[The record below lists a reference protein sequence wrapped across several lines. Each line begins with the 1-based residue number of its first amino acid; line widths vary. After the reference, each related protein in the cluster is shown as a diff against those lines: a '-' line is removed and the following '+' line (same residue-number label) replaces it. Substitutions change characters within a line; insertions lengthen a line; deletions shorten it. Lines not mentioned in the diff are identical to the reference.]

1 MYIIVVGG
9 GKVGYNLTKILL
21 AERHE
26 VLLVEKDPVRYAK
39 LSEELGETVIFGD
52 GAELDTL
59 KAMGT
64 NRADVL
70 VAATDSDEDNL
81 IICQMAKIV
90 YFIPKTIARVNDPK
104 NEEVM
109 QILGIDVTVN
119 STRIINTLIEEKVD
133 SGMLIP
139 LLSLKGGDVEIVKTD
154 LSKIAPV
161 VNQSVMKIQLPKDCI
176 LIAIIREKAVI
187 IPKGDT
193 ILKAGDTIIAILPP
207 VSREQF
213 RELFF

>member
-1 MYIIVVGG
+1 MYIVVVGG
-9 GKVGYNLTKILL
+9 GKVGYNLTKVLL
-21 AERHE
+21 SEGHE
-26 VLLVEKDPVRYAK
+26 VLLVEKDQARYAK
-39 LSEELGETVIFGD
+39 LNEELGETVILGD
-52 GAELDTL
+52 GAELETL
-59 KAMGT
+59 KVMGT

-70 VAATDSDEDNL
+70 VAATGSDEDNL

-109 QILGIDVTVN
+109 QMLGIDVTVN

-154 LSKIAPV
+154 LSSNAPV
-161 VNQSVMKIQLPKDCI
+161 VNQPVMKIELPKDCI
-176 LIAIIREKAVI
+176 LIVIIREKAVL

-193 ILKAGDTIIAILPP
+193 ILKTGDTIIAILPP
-207 VSREQF
+207 AGREQF
-213 RELFF
+213 RELFY

>member
-1 MYIIVVGG
+1 MYIVVVGG
-9 GKVGYNLTKILL
+9 GKVGYNLTKVLL
-21 AERHE
+21 AEGHE
-26 VLLVEKDPVRYAK
+26 VLVVEKDPARYAK
-39 LSEELGETVIFGD
+39 LSEELGETVMLGD
-52 GAELDTL
+52 GAELETL
-59 KAMGT
+59 KVMGT

-70 VAATDSDEDNL
+70 VATTGSDEDNL

-109 QILGIDVTVN
+109 QMLGIDVTVN

-139 LLSLKGGDVEIVKTD
+139 LLSLKGGNVEIVKTD
-154 LSKIAPV
+154 LSKESPV
-161 VNQSVMKIQLPKDCI
+161 VNQPIMKIQLPKDCI
-176 LIAIIREKAVI
+176 LIAVIREKAVI

-193 ILKAGDTIIAILPP
+193 VLKSGDTIIAILPP
-207 VSREQF
+207 ASREPF
-213 RELFF
+213 RELFY